1 MTTCCFRLSLFL
13 TVSVLCLTGCS
24 ESPPSPGTPPERP
37 SSAAPPAGGLSFTA
51 PVEWIQET
59 PSSSMRI
66 AQYRL
71 PGTNQDGDEAELA
84 VFHFQGQGGSVQA
97 NMDRWIGQ
105 FSKADGSPASDVA
118 QVSERDSNGIHLTTL
133 DVSGT
138 YKSSMGPMMAATA
151 SKPNYRMLAAIAE
164 APGGPWFFKLT
175 GPESTIEH
183 WEESFHQFLET
194 LQPSP

>member
-1 MTTCCFRLSLFL
+1 MTNGCFRLSLFL
-13 TVSVLCLTGCS
+13 TVCALCLPGCS
-24 ESPPSPGTPPERP
+24 ESPPSASPPVESP

-51 PVEWIQET
+51 PAEWIQET
-59 PSSSMRI
+59 PSSSMRM

-71 PGTNQDGDEAELA
+71 PGTDQDGGQAELA

-97 NMDRWIGQ
+97 NLDRWIGQ

-118 QVSERDSNGIHLTTL
+118 QVTERDSNGLHLTTL

-138 YKSSMGPMMAATA
+138 YKSSMGPMMAAAA
-151 SKPNYRMLAAIAE
+151 SKPNYRMLAAVAE
-164 APGGPWFFKLT
+164 GPGGPWFFKLT
-175 GPESTIEH
+175 GPESTVEL

>member
-1 MTTCCFRLSLFL
+1 MITCCFRLSLFL
-13 TVSVLCLTGCS
+13 TVCALCLTGCS
-24 ESPPSPGTPPERP
+24 ESPPSSGPPPGRP
-37 SSAAPPAGGLSFTA
+37 SSAAPPNGGLSFTA

-71 PGTNQDGDEAELA
+71 PGTDQDGDEAELA

-105 FSKADGSPASDVA
+105 FFKADGSPANDIA
-118 QVSERDSNGIHLTTL
+118 QVSEEDSNGIHLTTL

-138 YKSSMGPMMAATA
+138 YKSSMGPMMAATT
-151 SKPNYRMLAAIAE
+151 SKPNHRMMAAIAE
-164 APGGPWFFKLT
+164 GPGGPWFFKLT
-175 GPESTIEH
+175 GPESTVGH

-194 LQPSP
+194 LQLTP